1 MRKRGKVT
9 LATHLRFIADRLER
23 DGFMNFPVYIRAA
36 AREMSE
42 MNYELKMLKRRVD
55 RLEKRK

>member
-9 LATHLRFIADRLER
+9 LATHLRSIADLLER
-23 DGFMNFPVYIRAA
+23 DGFRNFPIYIRAA

-42 MNYELKMLKRRVD
+42 MNYELKTLKRRVA
-55 RLEKRK
+55 RLEKAR